1 MGGEWLS
8 RAQSQHIC
16 PLING
21 TICGSLP
28 VRALNF
34 GRGVLWPRELPVHL
48 RAALQ
53 AARTD
58 VFVSGENHEGSLH
71 SGGTQ

>member
-34 GRGVLWPRELPVHL
+34 GRGVFWPRELPVHL
-48 RAALQ
+48 R